1 MAISGAVMKVNK
13 ERREEILSELEKIS
27 GVSWQQ
33 DSPDGDL
40 ILLIE
45 AVNINAL
52 HKVCTKL
59 EKIDGVRG
67 LYPSYVTT
75 ADESSHA

>member
-1 MAISGAVMKVNK
+1 MAILGAVMKFDR
-13 ERREEILSELEKIS
+13 ERREELFNKLEKIS

-33 DSPDGDL
+33 DSPDGDF

-45 AVNINAL
+45 AANIEAL
-52 HKVCTKL
+52 HKLCTEL

-75 ADESSHA
+75 DD

>member
-1 MAISGAVMKVNK
+1 MAILGAVMKLDK
-13 ERREEILSELEKIS
+13 GRREELHSKLEKIS

-33 DSPDGDL
+33 DSPDGDF

-45 AVNINAL
+45 AADIDAL
-52 HKVCTKL
+52 HKVCTEL
-59 EKIDGVRG
+59 ERLDGVRG

-75 ADESSHA
+75 DD

>member
-1 MAISGAVMKVNK
+1 MAILGAVMKFDRK
-13 ERREEILSELEKIS
+13 RREELFNKLEKFS

-33 DSPDGDL
+33 DSPAGDF

-45 AVNINAL
+45 AADLDAL
-52 HKVCTKL
+52 HKLCTEL
-59 EKIDGVRG
+59 ERLDGVHG

-75 ADESSHA
+75 DD

>member
-1 MAISGAVMKVNK
+1 MAILGAVMKLDR
-13 ERREEILSELEKIS
+13 ERREELFNKLEKIS

-33 DSPDGDL
+33 DSPDGDF

-45 AVNINAL
+45 AANIEAL
-52 HKVCTKL
+52 HKLCTRL
-59 EKIDGVRG
+59 ELLDGVRG

-75 ADESSHA
+75 DD

>member
-1 MAISGAVMKVNK
+1 MKFDK
-13 ERREEILSELEKIS
+13 DRREELRNKLENIS

-33 DSPDGDL
+33 DSPDGDF

-45 AVNINAL
+45 AADLEAL
-52 HKVCTKL
+52 HKLCTEL
-59 EKIDGVRG
+59 ERLDGVRG

-75 ADESSHA
+75 DD

>member
-1 MAISGAVMKVNK
+1 MAIVGAVMKLDR
-13 ERREEILSELEKIS
+13 ERREELLSKLEKIS

-33 DSPDGDL
+33 DSPDGDF

-45 AVNINAL
+45 AVDIGAL
-52 HKVCTKL
+52 HELCTRL
-59 EKIDGVRG
+59 ERLDGVRG

-75 ADESSHA
+75 DD

>member
-1 MAISGAVMKVNK
+1 MKIAG
-13 ERREEILSELEKIS
+13 ERRNELLSKLAKIS

-33 DSPDGDL
+33 DSPDGDF

-45 AVNINAL
+45 AVDIEAL
-52 HKVCTKL
+52 HKMCTEL
-59 EKIDGVRG
+59 EQLDGVRG

-75 ADESSHA
+75 DD

>member
-1 MAISGAVMKVNK
+1 MAILGAVMKFDK
-13 ERREEILSELEKIS
+13 ERREELFNKLEKIS

-33 DSPDGDL
+33 DSPDGDF

-45 AVNINAL
+45 AADLEAL
-52 HKVCTKL
+52 HKLCTEL
-59 EKIDGVRG
+59 ERLDGVRG

-75 ADESSHA
+75 DD

>member
-1 MAISGAVMKVNK
+1 MKINK
-13 ERREEILSELEKIS
+13 ERRDELLSKLVKIP

-33 DSPDGDL
+33 DSPDGDF

-45 AVNINAL
+45 AADIDAL
-52 HKVCTKL
+52 HKLCMKL
-59 EKIDGVRG
+59 EQLDSVRG

-75 ADESSHA
+75 ED

>member
-1 MAISGAVMKVNK
+1 MAILGAVMKLDR
-13 ERREEILSELEKIS
+13 ERREELFNKLEKIS

-33 DSPDGDL
+33 DSPAGDF

-45 AVNINAL
+45 AADLEAL
-52 HKVCTKL
+52 HKLCTEL

-75 ADESSHA
+75 DD

>member
-1 MAISGAVMKVNK
+1 MAISGAVMKVDK
-13 ERREEILSELEKIS
+13 KHREELRNKIAKIS

-33 DSPDGDL
+33 DSPEGDF

-45 AVNINAL
+45 AVDINAL
-52 HKVCTKL
+52 HKICMNL
-59 EKIDGVRG
+59 EQIDGVLG

-75 ADESSHA
+75 DD